1 MDKIALLK
9 DEYLLLLKFYE
20 DFDAR
25 LIIIKGWSAT
35 VGVTAI
41 GLGFQYG
48 KRELWLFAAGAAA
61 IFWLLEG
68 TWKTF
73 QYSYSPRI
81 IEIEA
86 AFKSGDFDD
95 IVPLQTYNRWYDGWN
110 ERQLIR
116 NLTLPIVWT
125 PHAITVVAGLLLFF
139 LR

>member
-35 VGVTAI
+35 VGLAAI
-41 GLGFQYG
+41 GLGFQHG
-48 KRELWLFAAGAAA
+48 KREIWLFAAGAAS

-81 IEIEA
+81 REIEA
-86 AFKSGDFDD
+86 AFKSGNFND
-95 IVPLQTYNRWYDGWN
+95 IVPLQTYTRWYDGWN
-110 ERQLIR
+110 ERRLIR
-116 NLTLPIVWT
+116 NLALPIVWM
-125 PHAITVVAGLLLFF
+125 PHAITVAAGILLFF
-139 LR
+139 FA